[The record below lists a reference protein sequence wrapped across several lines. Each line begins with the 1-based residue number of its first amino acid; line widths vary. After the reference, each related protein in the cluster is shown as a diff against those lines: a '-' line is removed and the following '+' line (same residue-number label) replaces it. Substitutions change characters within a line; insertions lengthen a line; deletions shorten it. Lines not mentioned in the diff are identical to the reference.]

1 MSESFGQDIGQFHS
15 PRVKPYNLESFVFV
29 KNVFVMKSLTDF
41 RKMVETSVDPRLTY
55 ALMTPYK
62 SSLIWLSS

>member
-1 MSESFGQDIGQFHS
+1 
-15 PRVKPYNLESFVFV
+15 
-29 KNVFVMKSLTDF
+29 MKSLTDF